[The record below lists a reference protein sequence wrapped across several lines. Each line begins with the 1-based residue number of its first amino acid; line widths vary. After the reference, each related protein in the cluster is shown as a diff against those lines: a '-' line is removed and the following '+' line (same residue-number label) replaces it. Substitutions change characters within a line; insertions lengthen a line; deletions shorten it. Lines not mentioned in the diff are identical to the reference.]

1 MDEQVASSV
10 FSYQNEKKLEKQKR
24 NFSAE
29 SIWLDDFCVVH
40 ESNANSL
47 DQDQTPTR
55 VVKIDV
61 ELDEG
66 SPKKGAQKKCRYFLE
81 EINPNS
87 ILTHPNFI
95 LTSQLYHDIPC

>member
-1 MDEQVASSV
+1 MNKLLLQ
-10 FSYQNEKKLEKQKR
+10 FSATKTKR
-24 NFSAE
+24 NWRNKNATFRQNQFDYV
-29 SIWLDDFCVVH
+29 DDFCVVH
-40 ESNANSL
+40 ESNANIL

-66 SPKKGAQKKCRYFLE
+66 SPKKGAQTKCRYFLE

-95 LTSQLYHDIPC
+95 LTS